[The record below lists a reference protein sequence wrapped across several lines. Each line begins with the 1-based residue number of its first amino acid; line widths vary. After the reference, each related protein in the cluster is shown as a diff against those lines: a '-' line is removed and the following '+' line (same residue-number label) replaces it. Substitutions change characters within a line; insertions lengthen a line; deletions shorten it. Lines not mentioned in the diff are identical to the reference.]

1 MESCALRAPEVIL
14 GLGWGPATDIW
25 GLGFLVL
32 YLLLVFSLCVSLTTF
47 SLKMYEFAT
56 GCRLSKSKVVN
67 DISRDIVHLAQITQR
82 TGQSHNVAVLK
93 ECGNREAR

>member
-1 MESCALRAPEVIL
+1 MESCALRAPEVTP

-32 YLLLVFSLCVSLTTF
+32 YLLVFSLCVSLTTF